1 MSQKAMQD
9 QAYSENL
16 KKKDR
21 PDIIVNNVG
30 DTLNILDPYCGLS
43 EWTKLFN
50 LILGTAIE
58 INNNF
63 IPYMSKKKKWGRIVN
78 IAAGASYENSG
89 PSTILYF

>member
-1 MSQKAMQD
+1 MINPDCYGIVCDVTKAMQD

-16 KKKDR
+16 KKDR

-43 EWTKLFN
+43 EWAKVFN

-63 IPYMSKKKKWGRIVN
+63 IPYMSKKNG
-78 IAAGASYENSG
+78 AG
-89 PSTILYF
+89 L